1 MLLASQGN
9 NHLSNLEYGLPYFE
23 LSLGDSHY
31 DPSGRMKYLDTVKVS
46 IMLPVMIK
54 YKEKLYTISKIA
66 IDYSIVKSIEA
77 PIAYGNGTF
86 EKSIEQHRDYYI
98 EQSKLSL

>member
-1 MLLASQGN
+1 M
-9 NHLSNLEYGLPYFE
+9 PYYT
-23 LSLGDSHY
+23 LNLGDRHY
-31 DPSGRMKYLDTVKVS
+31 DSSGKMEYLDTVKVI
-46 IMLPVMIK
+46 IMLPVIIK
-54 YKEKLYTISKIA
+54 YKENLYTISEIA

-98 EQSKLSL
+98 KQSKLSL

>member
-1 MLLASQGN
+1 M
-9 NHLSNLEYGLPYFE
+9 PYFE
-23 LSLGDSHY
+23 LSVGDSHY

-77 PIAYGNGTF
+77 PIAYGTF

>member
-1 MLLASQGN
+1 MLLASQDN
-9 NHLSNLEYGLPYFE
+9 NHLSNLEYGLPYFK
-23 LSLGDSHY
+23 LSLGNRHY
-31 DPSGRMKYLDTVKVS
+31 DPSGRMEYLDTVKVI

-54 YKEKLYTISKIA
+54 YKENLYTISEIA

-98 EQSKLSL
+98 KQSNLSL